1 MPKCHAD
8 TFSYEKM
15 KCQEGLRK
23 LRCYST
29 MHAVKRGNEV
39 AANRHLRELSTCR
52 LVASLTT
59 KRDKYF
65 LRRAPDFKGGIKHVG
80 LDPLINRELDA
91 FRATMANNYHMR
103 IGRLLFLP
111 NTF

>member
-15 KCQEGLRK
+15 KGQEGLRK

-39 AANRHLRELSTCR
+39 AANCHLRELSTCR
-52 LVASLTT
+52 
-59 KRDKYF
+59 
-65 LRRAPDFKGGIKHVG
+65 
-80 LDPLINRELDA
+80 
-91 FRATMANNYHMR
+91 
-103 IGRLLFLP
+103 
-111 NTF
+111 